1 MIILTIGYLQEDE
14 REKKKL
20 NWFALANSLIGIPS
34 IAFIILLLAKGIIT
48 DYLVIIYIGLF
59 VITTGVFY
67 SLFKI
72 IKR

>member
-1 MIILTIGYLQEDE
+1 LTIGYLQEEE

-20 NWFALANSLIGIPS
+20 NWFALVNSVIGIPS
-34 IAFIILLLAKGIIT
+34 IVFIILLLAKGIIT
-48 DYLVIIYIGLF
+48 DYLIIVYIGLF